1 MCGGTTASSEYKI
14 VHTTEMKNSVHSLQN
29 FSRPSYSCDYVI
41 MANEITSITD
51 KIKIARMK
59 IISYLN
65 IEKSIIP
72 CIDKFVIYK
81 IKQKP
86 TTKEILKLKNMI
98 NKILHEKLLVY
109 KFSEFYFTSQFSLK
123 CIFKN
128 GEGVENFAFD
138 TGFLPELYEAVPRLF
153 SRTSRHR
160 FRITS
165 PLFASV
171 HLEINMHSLSFLA
184 NRSKSND
191 PGSIAS
197 GNRRR
202 VDGEN
207 VCRNYA
213 LDYGA

>member
-1 MCGGTTASSEYKI
+1 MIRNFI
-14 VHTTEMKNSVHSLQN
+14 VNCVIN
-29 FSRPSYSCDYVI
+29 FSKFYVF
-41 MANEITSITD
+41 
-51 KIKIARMK
+51 
-59 IISYLN
+59 L
-65 IEKSIIP
+65 KSP
-72 CIDKFVIYK
+72 F
-81 IKQKP
+81 
-86 TTKEILKLKNMI
+86 
-98 NKILHEKLLVY
+98 
-109 KFSEFYFTSQFSLK
+109 K
-123 CIFKN
+123 CIFER
-128 GEGVENFAFD
+128 GDENFALD

-191 PGSIAS
+191 PGSITS
-197 GNRRR
+197 GIRRR

-213 LDYGA
+213 LDYGAQARI